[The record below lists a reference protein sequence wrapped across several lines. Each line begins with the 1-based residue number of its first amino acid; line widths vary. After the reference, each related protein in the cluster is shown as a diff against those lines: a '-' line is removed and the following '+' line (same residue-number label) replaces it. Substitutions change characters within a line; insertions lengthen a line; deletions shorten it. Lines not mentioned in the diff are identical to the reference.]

1 LNGAAEVKPGQ
12 QAHRVA
18 HIDGLRA
25 VAVLSVIVFHTA
37 KYSGISVTGP
47 LAHIVRAGSH
57 GVDLFFV
64 LSGFCLSYPMLAR
77 LERHKEALFDVAGFA
92 SRRIVR
98 IVPPYLLA
106 IATFLGFLTA
116 LHAFGIVPP
125 KPMPQSGLTMTDVL
139 MQAFFLDKDVRL
151 LNGSFWT
158 LPIEFRWYFVFPIFL
173 LLWVRSPRLF
183 AALGAFAFVLV
194 ATLAA
199 GIDFFLLPA
208 FLLGIVAASLRV
220 RRVEL
225 GPWPTIAFFILLLS
239 AYTTMAQTGWNYDL
253 NPLWYLAA
261 FAFVL
266 TVNGS
271 AGLSRLLAAWPL
283 AAIGLASYSIYLV
296 HEPLIALLERGGIN
310 PFVAA
315 SAGIAFG
322 FTFWFV
328 AERPFVQT
336 SLRSLLISEL
346 KPVFDRWLRWLNVPT
361 SIGLTSPATLTTVLS
376 KTTTVIHP
384 AVVTPQPVSLA
395 FAGADNVRQQKN

>member
-1 LNGAAEVKPGQ
+1 
-12 QAHRVA
+12 
-18 HIDGLRA
+18 
-25 VAVLSVIVFHTA
+25 
-37 KYSGISVTGP
+37 
-47 LAHIVRAGSH
+47 
-57 GVDLFFV
+57 
-64 LSGFCLSYPMLAR
+64 MLAWI
-77 LERHKEALFDVAGFA
+77 ERHKEALFDVAGFA

-106 IATFLGFLTA
+106 IATFLGLLVV

-125 KPMPQSGLTMTDVL
+125 KPMPQSGLTMTDVA
-139 MQAFFLDKDVRL
+139 MQAFFFDKDVRL

-183 AALGAFAFVLV
+183 VALGAFAFVLV

-225 GPWPTIAFFILLLS
+225 GPWPAIAFFILLFG
-239 AYTTMAQTGWNYDL
+239 AYTTMAATGWNYDL

-271 AGLSRLLAAWPL
+271 AGLSRLWAAWPL
-283 AAIGLASYSIYLV
+283 AALGLASYSIYLV

-315 SAGIAFG
+315 FAGIAFG

-336 SLRSLLISEL
+336 SLRGLLISEL
-346 KPVFDRWLRWLNVPT
+346 RPAFDRWLRWLNVPT
-361 SIGLTSPATLTTVLS
+361 SISLVPAARLAEVPS
-376 KTTTVIHP
+376 ETTTVIHA
-384 AVVTPQPVSLA
+384 AVAPPQPVSLA
-395 FAGADNVRQQKN
+395 FARAENVQPQKN